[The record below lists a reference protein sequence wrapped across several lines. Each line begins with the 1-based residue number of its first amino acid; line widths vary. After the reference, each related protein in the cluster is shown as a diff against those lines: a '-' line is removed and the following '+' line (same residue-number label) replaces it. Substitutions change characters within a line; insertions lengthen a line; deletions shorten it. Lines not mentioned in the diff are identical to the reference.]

1 MPNNILLLSIKPEY
15 AEKILAG
22 KKTVELRRVRTRLE
36 TGDLVLVYVTS
47 PQQNLVASLEVERV
61 ITENLPQKKKDF
73 WEKVRD
79 EAGITYQDFQRY
91 YQGASLGVAIF
102 FSGNIHIFDK
112 PIKLTTLKKKL
123 PAINPPQSYRYITDY
138 EFKVI
143 NNLADN
149 QMLNTEK
156 LS

>member
-15 AEKILAG
+15 ADKILAG

-36 TGDLVLVYVTS
+36 AGDLVLVYVTS
-47 PQQNLVASLEVERV
+47 PQQILVGSLEVEQV
-61 ITENLPQKKKDF
+61 ITENFPQKKKDF
-73 WEKVRD
+73 WEQVKD
-79 EAGITYQDFQRY
+79 KAGITHQDFKQY

-102 FSGNIHIFDK
+102 FKPKNIFNQ

-143 NNLADN
+143 TKLAEKT
-149 QMLNTEK
+149 MLTTKNK
-156 LS
+156 LQ

>member
-1 MPNNILLLSIKPEY
+1 MLLSIKPEY
-15 AEKILAG
+15 AKKILAG

-36 TGDLVLVYVTS
+36 AGDLVLVYVTS

-61 ITENLPQKKKDF
+61 ITENLPQNKKDF
-73 WEKVRD
+73 WEKVKD
-79 EAGITYQDFQRY
+79 KAGITYQDFQRY

-102 FSGNIHIFDK
+102 FNNKNIFNN

-123 PAINPPQSYRYITDY
+123 PTINPPQSYRYITDN

-143 NNLADN
+143 SKLA
-149 QMLNTEK
+149 EK
-156 LS
+156 PL

>member
-15 AEKILAG
+15 ADKILAG

-36 TGDLVLVYVTS
+36 AGDLVLVYVTS
-47 PQQNLVASLEVERV
+47 PQQILVASLEVERV
-61 ITENLPQKKKDF
+61 ITENLPQNKKNF
-73 WEKVRD
+73 WEQVKD
-79 EAGITYQDFQRY
+79 KAGITYQDFQRY

-102 FSGNIHIFDK
+102 FNNKNIFNN

-123 PAINPPQSYRYITDY
+123 PAINPPQSYRYITDH

-143 NNLADN
+143 TKLADN
-149 QMLNTEK
+149 SILKTKN
-156 LS
+156 

>member
-15 AEKILAG
+15 ADKILAG

-36 TGDLVLVYVTS
+36 AGDLVLVYVTS

-61 ITENLPQKKKDF
+61 ITENLPQKKKYF
-73 WEKVRD
+73 WEQVKD
-79 EAGITYQDFQRY
+79 KAGITDQDFKQY

-102 FSGNIHIFDK
+102 FSSINIFDK
-112 PIKLTTLKKKL
+112 PIELTTLKKKL
-123 PAINPPQSYRYITDY
+123 PTINPPQSYRYITDY

-143 NNLADN
+143 TNLADN
-149 QMLNTEK
+149 PILKITN
-156 LS
+156 